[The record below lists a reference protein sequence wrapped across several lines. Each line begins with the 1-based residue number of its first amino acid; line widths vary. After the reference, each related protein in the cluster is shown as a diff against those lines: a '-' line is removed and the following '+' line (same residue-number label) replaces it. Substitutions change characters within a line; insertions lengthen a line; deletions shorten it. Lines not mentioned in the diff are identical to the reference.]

1 MPPTTPTTSERPP
14 QRVTDGR
21 GDPDCPLCHGVGYV
35 RVDVPVGHPDF
46 GRLQSCVCQL
56 DNLQLAKTQQLRQDS
71 NIEVLAGKTFDNF
84 LAEGINPDPD
94 IRASLRFAY
103 ERCQAFANKPEKW
116 LLLTGTYGCGK
127 THLAAAIA
135 NRCLATGQPVLF
147 LNTPDLLDYLRAS
160 FAPDAGASYNERF
173 EEIRTVPILILDD
186 LGTESPTNWATEKLY
201 QIINYRFNAR
211 LPTVIT
217 TNKDIKDMDPRV
229 GSRLSDV
236 DLVTPLTIRASDYRA
251 GKPSLTSDISSLA
264 VHHYQTFDKFDLRVD
279 LAGETRQNF
288 LKALGAAKEFAE
300 NPQGWM
306 VFIGTFGSGKTH
318 LAAAVANQR
327 SQTGKS
333 VIFVTF
339 QDLTDLSRSTS
350 NRETDERNAKLL
362 QQVKT
367 AEFLVID
374 DMPNLASASGFVRE
388 KFYQL
393 FNYRFDAR
401 LPTLI
406 TTAAEEKELDP
417 RVKSRIFYSDYCQVY
432 GLDVPPYRGSKKKTA
447 RKQH

>member
-1 MPPTTPTTSERPP
+1 
-14 QRVTDGR
+14 
-21 GDPDCPLCHGVGYV
+21 VGYV
-35 RVDVPVGHPDF
+35 REDWPVGHPNF
-46 GRLQSCVCQL
+46 GKLQACVCQL
-56 DNLQLAKTQQLRQDS
+56 DNLQLAQAAQMRQES
-71 NIEVLAGKTFDNF
+71 NIEVLAGKTFENF
-84 LAEGINPDPD
+84 LSEGINPDPE

-103 ERCQAFANKPEKW
+103 ERCQAFASQPERW
-116 LLLTGTYGCGK
+116 LLLTGTYGSGK

-135 NRCLATGQPVLF
+135 NTCLGAGKPVLF

-160 FAPDAGASYNERF
+160 FAPNSDTSYNERF

-217 TNKDIKDMDPRV
+217 TNKDIKEMDPRV

-236 DLVTPLTIRASDYRA
+236 DLVTAIDILAPDYRA

-264 VHHYQTFDKFDLRVD
+264 VHHHQTFASFDLRAE
-279 LAGETRQNF
+279 LAGETRQNL

-300 NPQGWM
+300 NPQGWI
-306 VFIGTFGSGKTH
+306 VFIGTYGSGKTH
-318 LAAAVANQR
+318 LAAAAANDR
-327 SQTGKS
+327 SQSGKP

-339 QDLTDLSRSTS
+339 QDLVDLSRSS
-350 NRETDERNAKLL
+350 NNRETDERNAKLL
-362 QQVKT
+362 QQVKMT
-367 AEFLVID
+367 EFLVID
-374 DMPNLASASGFVRE
+374 DMPNLANLSGYLRE

-401 LPTLI
+401 LATVL
-406 TTAAEEKELDP
+406 TTAAEEKELDA

-432 GLDVPPYRGSKKKTA
+432 SLDVPPYRGK
-447 RKQH
+447 RKPPASSRRK